1 LLQNKWKEFFP
12 GIVSKAHT
20 GDVLMS
26 GLGGRSESLVMVT
39 LPSNRILKW
48 NVSPDHR
55 KILLTN

>member
-1 LLQNKWKEFFP
+1 MLQNKWKEFFP

-39 LPSNRILKW
+39 LPSNRILIPETECF
-48 NVSPDHR
+48 S
-55 KILLTN
+55 